1 MARSSGAPAEVL
13 VRESAMALGAFRGD
27 HAGLVAA
34 CRRVVERQVTCAP
47 LWWLC
52 ARMLCAPD
60 PMVEAHAAVEE
71 IETDQTA
78 RLLAAELPDGGV
90 VALVGWPAQAA
101 GALRRRGDLEVL
113 VIDTDG
119 LAAEVVDRLDDLDVD
134 AAEVP
139 VRNLGAAIEEADLV
153 LIDTLVIGPSST
165 LAPAGALPAAATA
178 QHLDVPVW
186 LVAGAGRLMPA
197 AMFDALVRRWSGRG
211 DSLEAA
217 EEVVP
222 LDLVDRVA
230 GTGGVAPVAEALR
243 WTDCPVAPELFG
255 PSG

>member
-1 MARSSGAPAEVL
+1 MARSTGAPADVL

-34 CRRVVERQVTCAP
+34 CRRVVERQATCAP

-52 ARMLCAPD
+52 ARMLSAPD
-60 PMVEAHAAVEE
+60 PMVEAHAAVDA
-71 IETDQTA
+71 IESDPTA
-78 RLLAAELPDGGV
+78 QSLAAELPDSGV

-134 AAEVP
+134 ATEVP

-153 LIDTLVIGPSST
+153 LIDTLAVGPSAT

-178 QHLDVPVW
+178 RHLGVPVW
-186 LVAGAGRLMPA
+186 LVAGAGRLMPGS
-197 AMFDALVRRWSGRG
+197 MFDALVRRWSRRG
-211 DSLEAA
+211 DSLDAV
-217 EEVVP
+217 EEVLS
-222 LDLVDRVA
+222 LDLVDVLA
-230 GTGGVAPVAEALR
+230 GTGGVAPVPEALR